1 NVAQPSQ
8 LISFNPTSQLPLKLQ
23 DSSNY
28 CTWKSQ
34 VITLLFG
41 YDLLGYVDGSLPFP
55 SVHIQD
61 GANNAFPNPAFKLWQ
76 RQDSLVRNA
85 IMASVNPTI
94 ASLIAHAATAKHAW
108 EILQTTYANK
118 SQSRIFSLR
127 DTLANLKRD
136 SRSISKYVKDI
147 KSISDD
153 LASSGSP
160 LANEELVIKILSGLG
175 SEYKELSAAIRAR
188 DNPISFEELYDKLLA
203 HEMFIKHSEPKLEN
217 PIISAQLHKKSAYPN
232 SKSRNYN
239 PSNNRRGPIQNTSTN
254 QRANSFQ
261 NSNSFHPNNR
271 SNQQRVQCQLCDKF
285 GHITKVCRSKS
296 HSALEAQA
304 NLTNRLSYASNP
316 ANNWIVDSGASH
328 HITNNSQSLQAATEF
343 PGTDEIIVGDGKTIP
358 ITHIGHTTLSSSHN
372 SFKLR
377 NVLCSPYK
385 KKKLISVAQFCRQN
399 LTSIEFFPYSFL
411 VKD

>member
-1 NVAQPSQ
+1 ENIAQPSQ
-8 LISFNPTSQLPLKLQ
+8 LISFNPASQLPLKLQ
-23 DSSNY
+23 GSSNY

-41 YDLLGYVDGSLPFP
+41 YDLLGYVDGSLPSP

-61 GANNAFPNPAFKLWQ
+61 GANNAFSNPAFKLWQ

-85 IMASVNPTI
+85 IMASVDPTI

-136 SRSISKYVKDI
+136 SRSISEYMKDI

-175 SEYKELSAAIRAR
+175 SEYKKLSAAIRAR
-188 DNPISFEELYDKLLA
+188 DNTISFEELYDKLLA

-217 PIISAQLHKKSAYPN
+217 PIITAHLPKQ
-232 SKSRNYN
+232 KSRNYN
-239 PSNNRRGPIQNTSTN
+239 PSNDRMGPIQNTSTN
-254 QRANSFQ
+254 QRTNSFQ

-285 GHITKVCRSKS
+285 EHIAKVCRSKS
-296 HSALEAQA
+296 HSALEGQA
-304 NLTNRLSYASNP
+304 NFTNRLSYASNP
-316 ANNWIVDSGASH
+316 TNNWIVDSGASH
-328 HITNNSQSLQAATEF
+328 HITNNSQSLQATTEF
-343 PGTDEIIVGDGKTIP
+343 PGTDEIIVGEGKTIP

-377 NVLCSPYK
+377 NVLYSPYT

-399 LTSIEFFPYSFL
+399 ITSIEFFPYSFL
-411 VKD
+411 VKDL